1 MMEIKDCKGLKF
13 LRTQGQKTHMIDL
26 LNISFKTTE
35 GDDILSSMENSHQYY
50 ILHKHRI
57 ASILSLKENALSR
70 TGNYIPFM
78 IYNACTHPRFQNRG
92 FMSKLLTHVVKTLVT
107 DHPGS
112 LFLEVLKNNTSAMCL
127 YHKMG
132 FRTYKDFGE
141 GVLMRKR
148 IPSRRSYTEEVLY
161 PPQRSHR

>member
-57 ASILSLKENALSR
+57 ASILSLKETALSR

-92 FMSKLLTHVVKTLVT
+92 FMSNLLAHVVKTLVT
-107 DHPGS
+107 DRPGY
-112 LFLEVLKNNTSAMCL
+112 LFLEVLKNNTSAIGL

-132 FRTYKDFGE
+132 FRAYKDFGE

-148 IPSRRSYTEEVLY
+148 IPSRRFYTEEVLY